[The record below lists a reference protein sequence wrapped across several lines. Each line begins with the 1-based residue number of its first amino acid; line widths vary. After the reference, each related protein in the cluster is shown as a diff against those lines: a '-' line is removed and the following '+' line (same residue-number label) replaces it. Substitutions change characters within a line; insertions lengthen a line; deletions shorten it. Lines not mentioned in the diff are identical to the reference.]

1 MPRPNPDAITRQR
14 VIDAFKALPEGVAIS
29 TLGLSWLV
37 GSIEEHRVRAAV
49 AWLALGGLVELAGEH
64 RRRDRRGRSYACR
77 LYRWSG
83 REGIR
88 RVPHDRRARRFEVEQ
103 EAQVDVAALALAWL
117 SRPPPGRSATPG

>member
-1 MPRPNPDAITRQR
+1 MTREQ
-14 VIDAFKALPEGVAIS
+14 VIRAFRALPPGTAIS

-49 AWLALGGLVELAGEH
+49 SWLALGGLVELAGEH

-83 REGIR
+83 REDVQ
-88 RVPHDRRARRFEVEQ
+88 RVRHDPQARRREREVEQ
-103 EAQVDVAALALAWL
+103 RADMGALAMSWL
-117 SRPPPGRSATPG
+117 SRPLPGRP

>member
-49 AWLALGGLVELAGEH
+49 SWLALGGLVELAGVH

-83 REGIR
+83 REDVQ
-88 RVPHDRRARRFEVEQ
+88 RVRHDPQARRREREVEQ
-103 EAQVDVAALALAWL
+103 RADTASLALAWL
-117 SRPPPGRSATPG
+117 SRPPPGRINA

>member
-49 AWLALGGLVELAGEH
+49 SWLALGGLVELAGVH

-83 REGIR
+83 REDVQ
-88 RVPHDRRARRFEVEQ
+88 RVRHDPQARRREREVEQ
-103 EAQVDVAALALAWL
+103 RADVGALAMSWL
-117 SRPPPGRSATPG
+117 SRPLPGRP